1 MHPLIERASNIYR
14 KEGGFQLAR
23 MAAKKPLD
31 WLILLEPFDT
41 ICYIQSLKRLRSYM
55 DAEEG
60 LDDILDTAFNYR
72 GFGLYKSIK
81 PKQIRYECKKLAEA
95 VKQQEPSIV
104 MEIGTSRG
112 GTFYTWCRYIDS
124 AYKVISVN
132 LPGSR
137 FMFGTNY
144 PKKRI
149 RFLRQFS
156 DDKKM
161 YFLRSDSHSRKTVGK
176 LQKAIGT
183 EKIDFLFID
192 GDHRYEG
199 VKQDFEMYKE
209 FVSEHG
215 MIAFH
220 DIVQQPIYS
229 FDCEVHKFWN
239 EIKDGYDTEEIISS
253 PGQTSPEVGLP
264 GVGLIH
270 L

>member
-14 KEGGFQLAR
+14 KEGGFALAR

-41 ICYIQSLKRLRSYM
+41 ICYIQSLKRLRSRM
-55 DAEEG
+55 EAEED

-81 PKQIRYECKKLAEA
+81 PKQIRYELKKLADA
-95 VKQQEPSIV
+95 VKQQEPSII

-124 AYKVISVN
+124 AYKMISMN

-144 PKKRI
+144 PEKYT

-161 YFLRSDSHSRKTVGK
+161 YFLRCDSHSRKTIEK
-176 LQKAIGT
+176 LQNVIGT
-183 EKIDFLFID
+183 EKIDFLLID

-220 DIVQQPIYS
+220 DIVPHPYS
-229 FDCEVHKFWN
+229 SDCEVDKFWN
-239 EIKDGYDTEEIISS
+239 EIKDSYDTEEIISS
-253 PGQTSPEVGLP
+253 PDQIWAGI
-264 GVGLIH
+264 GLIH